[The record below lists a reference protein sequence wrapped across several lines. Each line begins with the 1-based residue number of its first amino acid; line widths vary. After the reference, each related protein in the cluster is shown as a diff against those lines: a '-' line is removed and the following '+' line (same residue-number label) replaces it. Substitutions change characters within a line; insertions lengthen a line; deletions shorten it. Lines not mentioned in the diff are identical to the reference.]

1 MFANLSPVTDDEIQA
16 VLAAAT
22 PSQLGEITAE
32 WWGDRNRRD
41 YVVILADRVRLPA
54 GGTTYLE
61 NWLNRH
67 DGAIVE
73 RAAPTSRARQTRWS
87 RMNAGPQTF
96 YVVPRLALRAGRGTT

>member
-1 MFANLSPVTDDEIQA
+1 VFAKLSPVTDDEIQA

-32 WWGDRNRRD
+32 WWEGRNRRD

-54 GGTTYLE
+54 GGTTYLQD
-61 NWLNRH
+61 WLNRH

-73 RAAPTSRARQTRWS
+73 RAAPTSRGRQTRWS
-87 RMNAGPQTF
+87 GPSAGPRRF
-96 YVVPRLALRAGRGTT
+96 YVVPRSALQAGRAT